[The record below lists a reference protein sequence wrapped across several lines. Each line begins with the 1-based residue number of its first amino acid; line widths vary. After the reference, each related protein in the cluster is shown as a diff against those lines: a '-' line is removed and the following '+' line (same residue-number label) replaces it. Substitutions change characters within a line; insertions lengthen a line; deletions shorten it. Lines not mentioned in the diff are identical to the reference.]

1 MASNDNSTFGNDELQ
16 QLIGAL
22 NLIDLLREE
31 MEQWREEAQD
41 ESKHE
46 CLDNVTA
53 HIAAIE
59 AEYKRRVAAQR
70 QGLAG

>member
-1 MASNDNSTFGNDELQ
+1 MASNDNSTSGNDELQ

-59 AEYKRRVAAQR
+59 TEYKRRVAAQR
-70 QGLAG
+70 EELAG